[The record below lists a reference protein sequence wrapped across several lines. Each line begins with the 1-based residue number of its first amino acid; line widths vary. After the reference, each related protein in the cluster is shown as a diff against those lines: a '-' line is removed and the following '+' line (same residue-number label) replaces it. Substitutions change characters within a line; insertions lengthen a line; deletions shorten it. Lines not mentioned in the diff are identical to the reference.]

1 MSASGDFFG
10 FFRMKKIL
18 LAAAISSA
26 LAGPALAAPASN
38 ALPTGEQV
46 VGGSASVSRPADA
59 GMRIDQTSARAI
71 INWQSFSIGA
81 GARVDVTQPTTSSVL
96 LNRVLGNSP
105 TEIFGQLNANGQVFL
120 VNPNGV
126 LFAPGAS
133 VAVGGLFA
141 SSLAITDQDFMTGQ
155 YRFARSGTAGDVI
168 NQGEIVALN
177 GYAAL
182 AGPRVRNEGRIV
194 ANLGTVAL
202 AAGDRVT
209 LDMVGDGLINVSVS
223 QSALNASAVNTG
235 ILRADGGK
243 VLMTARTA
251 HALLDTV
258 INTSGAIRANR
269 MSERDGVIVLDAN
282 GRIDVDGI
290 LEASGGITINE
301 SAPTVV
307 GGGGPVIPPHPD
319 SIALAPSTRT
329 ITAGGAINW
338 QSFNISSEEEAVQFV
353 QSAGTV
359 SLTTAIRTTT
369 TANTTIH
376 GSLMLTNQVGQL
388 PPLQHSIVST
398 GVTVPTD
405 AFFSLK

>member
-1 MSASGDFFG
+1 
-10 FFRMKKIL
+10 MKSIL

-26 LAGPALAAPASN
+26 LAAPAWAAPASN

-46 VGGSASVSRPADA
+46 VGGSATVSRPADA
-59 GMRIDQTSARAI
+59 HMQIDQASQRAI

-81 GARVDVTQPTTSSVL
+81 DARVNVTQPGASSVL
-96 LNRVLGNSP
+96 LNRVVGNSP

-141 SSLAITDQDFMTGQ
+141 SSLGIGNDDFMAGQ

-182 AGPRVRNEGRIV
+182 AGPRVRNEGRII

-235 ILRADGGK
+235 ILQADGGK
-243 VLMTARTA
+243 VLMTARSA
-251 HALLDTV
+251 NALLDTV
-258 INTSGAIRANR
+258 INTSGTIRANR
-269 MSERDGVIVLDAN
+269 MAERDGVIVLDAN
-282 GRIDVDGI
+282 GRIDGDGI
-290 LEASGGITINE
+290 LEASGTITINQNGGI
-301 SAPTVV
+301 SSGTPVLPPNIGPIVV
-307 GGGGPVIPPHPD
+307 TEPQR
-319 SIALAPSTRT
+319 SI
-329 ITAGGAINW
+329 INW
-338 QSFNISSEEEAVQFV
+338 ESFDISASEVTSFV
-353 QSAGTV
+353 QASGTLALTSA
-359 SLTTAIRTTT
+359 LR
-369 TANTTIH
+369 TANTATTPIL

-388 PPLQHSIVST
+388 PPLQHSIIST

-405 AFFSLK
+405 AFFVLK

>member
-1 MSASGDFFG
+1 
-10 FFRMKKIL
+10 MKHAL
-18 LAAAISSA
+18 LAAAVSS
-26 LAGPALAAPASN
+26 ALAAPASN

-46 VGGSASVSRPADA
+46 VGGSATVSRPADA
-59 GMRIDQTSARAI
+59 RMQIDQTSQRAV

-81 GARVDVTQPTTSSVL
+81 EARVTVAQPSTSSVL
-96 LNRVLGNSP
+96 LNRVVGNSP

-141 SSLAITDQDFMTGQ
+141 SSLAITDADFMAGQ
-155 YRFARSGTAGDVI
+155 YRFARSGTAGDVV
-168 NQGEIVALN
+168 NQGNIVALN

-182 AGPRVRNEGRIV
+182 AAPRVRNEGTIV

-235 ILRADGGK
+235 ILQANGGK
-243 VLMTARTA
+243 VLMTARA
-251 HALLDTV
+251 AGLLLDTV
-258 INTSGAIRANR
+258 INTSGTIRANR

-282 GRIDVDGI
+282 GPIDGSGI
-290 LEASGGITINE
+290 LEASGTITINTDGGVSGGTPVLPPYPGPILVIETPRSIVNWE
-301 SAPTVV
+301 SFT
-307 GGGGPVIPPHPD
+307 
-319 SIALAPSTRT
+319 L
-329 ITAGGAINW
+329 
-338 QSFNISSEEEAVQFV
+338 SSAAQVT
-353 QSAGTV
+353 QSAQSMVGLTSV
-359 SLTTAIRTTT
+359 LRTATTADTQ
-369 TANTTIH
+369 IH
-376 GSLMLTNQVGQL
+376 GSLMLTNQIGQL

>member
-1 MSASGDFFG
+1 
-10 FFRMKKIL
+10 MKHAL
-18 LAAAISSA
+18 LAAAVSSA
-26 LAGPALAAPASN
+26 LAAPAFAAPASN

-46 VGGSASVSRPADA
+46 VGGSATVSRPADA
-59 GMRIDQTSARAI
+59 RMQIDQTSQRAV

-81 GARVDVTQPTTSSVL
+81 DARVNVAQPGASSVL
-96 LNRVLGNSP
+96 LNRVVGNSP

-168 NQGEIVALN
+168 NQGNIVALN

-182 AGPRVRNEGRIV
+182 AAPRVRNEGTIV

-223 QSALNASAVNTG
+223 QSALSASAVNTG
-235 ILRADGGK
+235 ILQADGGK
-243 VLMTARTA
+243 VLMTARSA
-251 HALLDTV
+251 SALLDTV

-282 GRIDVDGI
+282 GRIDGDGI
-290 LEASGGITINE
+290 LEASGTITINQN
-301 SAPTVV
+301 
-307 GGGGPVIPPHPD
+307 GGISSGTPVIPPHPE
-319 SIALAPSTRT
+319 ALAPGPDTLTTR
-329 ITAGGAINW
+329 GAINW
-338 QSFNISSEEEAVQFV
+338 ESFNISTAGEAAQFIT
-353 QSAGTV
+353 STGTAA
-359 SLTTAIRTTT
+359 LTSVLQ
-369 TANTTIH
+369 TANTATTPIY

-388 PPLQHSIVST
+388 SPLQHNVIGT
-398 GVTVPTD
+398 GVLVPTD